1 MKLFHCGC
9 VIMLLY
15 VLCVGLYV
23 GESDIT
29 KLSNSKIGGSYFN
42 LNDQNQAC
50 IIDVSTLPD
59 ANDKVVHVV

>member
-1 MKLFHCGC
+1 
-9 VIMLLY
+9 MLLY
-15 VLCVGLYV
+15 QNVLCVGLYG

-29 KLSNSKIGGSYFN
+29 KLSNSKISGSYFN